1 MNVKAWSGR
10 NISFFLKRNL
20 LITPSLLIFNKVNT
34 NLRSSLLMDKL
45 SNSALV
51 LFSGGQDS
59 TTCLYWTKKRFERVE
74 AVGFNYGQKH
84 EVELQQAALIAKSA
98 HVPFHVLNIKG
109 VLHGSALLEFDKDV
123 SAQHEL
129 NVHLPA
135 SFVPGRNAVFLT
147 LAASFAFSRQM
158 YDIVGGMCQ
167 TDFSGYPD
175 CRRVFIDSMQTTMS
189 LALEQDIRI
198 HTPLMYLTKAETWK
212 LAYELGILNVVRDLS
227 HTDYN
232 GDRTTYNE
240 WGYGKLDNPASIL
253 RAKGYEEAKLNGW
266 LG

>member
-1 MNVKAWSGR
+1 MN
-10 NISFFLKRNL
+10 
-20 LITPSLLIFNKVNT
+20 
-34 NLRSSLLMDKL
+34 D
-45 SNSALV
+45 SALV

-59 TTCLYWTKKRFERVE
+59 TTCLFWAKKNFRKVH
-74 AVGFNYGQKH
+74 ALGFTYNQKH
-84 EVELQQAALIAKSA
+84 EVELKQAAIIAQKA
-98 HVPFHVLNIKG
+98 EVPFKVMDLRG
-109 VLHGSALLEFDKDV
+109 MLQGSALTEHDKDV

-129 NVHLPA
+129 NHDLPA

-147 LAASFAFSRQM
+147 IAISHAYTLGIA
-158 YDIVGGMCQ
+158 DVVGGMCQ
-167 TDFSGYPD
+167 TDYSGYPD
-175 CRRVFIDSMQTTMS
+175 CRRVFIDSLQATMR
-189 LALEQDIRI
+189 LALEKDVHI

-212 LAYELGILNVVRDLS
+212 LAYELEILEIVRDLS

-253 RAKGYEEAKLNGW
+253 RAKGYEEAKSKGW